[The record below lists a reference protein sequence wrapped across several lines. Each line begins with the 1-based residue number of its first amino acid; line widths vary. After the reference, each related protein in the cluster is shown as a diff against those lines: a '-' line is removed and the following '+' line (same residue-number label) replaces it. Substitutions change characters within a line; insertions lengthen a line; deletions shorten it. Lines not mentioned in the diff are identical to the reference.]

1 MLLGL
6 LTALSYS
13 DLVKSWRGEC
23 GGGGIVGN
31 HTYGPSYITRMD
43 HRICTGGLWPVC
55 HTRYLRRRLA
65 AVYICM
71 SDWLSP
77 SVCRM

>member
-23 GGGGIVGN
+23 GGRGIVGN
-31 HTYGPSYITRMD
+31 HVGHSSGVYVHVIMYTTQGHCVGVKPLYI
-43 HRICTGGLWPVC
+43 V
-55 HTRYLRRRLA
+55 
-65 AVYICM
+65 
-71 SDWLSP
+71 
-77 SVCRM
+77 

>member
-43 HRICTGGLWPVC
+43 HRIYTGGLWPVC
-55 HTRYLRRRLA
+55 RPG
-65 AVYICM
+65 ICVGVRPLYM
-71 SDWLSP
+71 A
-77 SVCRM
+77 